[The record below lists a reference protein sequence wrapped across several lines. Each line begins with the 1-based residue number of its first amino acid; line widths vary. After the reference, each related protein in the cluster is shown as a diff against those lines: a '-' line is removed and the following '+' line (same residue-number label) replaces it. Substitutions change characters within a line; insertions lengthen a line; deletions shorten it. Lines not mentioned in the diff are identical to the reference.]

1 MYTFFTY
8 FKKIFHN
15 HRKSLGK
22 YFTSPFRYIYSI
34 YIHSWA
40 HLWHPFRKVFSSDC
54 MEGMPTYKTHFLHTG
69 AAHRTLKGFVNHC
82 TFQQIKHLEKKKQ
95 KKNRSIP
102 IQTLTFHKHSSNHF
116 RIECPQLIVDL
127 MAQETVFGLCAVGFL
142 CPSCDSFGL
151 IQLRCR
157 MAHPKVIY
165 TRNCN
170 MIKKEKK
177 NQLLFPYSKWER
189 HQIL

>member
-1 MYTFFTY
+1 
-8 FKKIFHN
+8 
-15 HRKSLGK
+15 
-22 YFTSPFRYIYSI
+22 
-34 YIHSWA
+34 
-40 HLWHPFRKVFSSDC
+40 
-54 MEGMPTYKTHFLHTG
+54 MPTYKTHFLHTG

-82 TFQQIKHLEKKKQ
+82 TFQQIKYLEKKK
-95 KKNRSIP
+95 KKKQINSNSNFNIP
-102 IQTLTFHKHSSNHF
+102 QTFSNHF
-116 RIECPQLIVDL
+116 IIECPQLIVDL

-170 MIKKEKK
+170 MIKKKKK
-177 NQLLFPYSKWER
+177 NQLLFPYSK
-189 HQIL
+189 

>member
-82 TFQQIKHLEKKKQ
+82 TFQQIKYLEKKK
-95 KKNRSIP
+95 KKKQINSNSNFNIPQTFFEPFQNWMSSTDRRLNGTGNRLW
-102 IQTLTFHKHSSNHF
+102 TLCSWLFVSLLW
-116 RIECPQLIVDL
+116 LIWFNSTEMQNGTPKSDL
-127 MAQETVFGLCAVGFL
+127 
-142 CPSCDSFGL
+142 
-151 IQLRCR
+151 
-157 MAHPKVIY
+157 Y
-165 TRNCN
+165 T
-170 MIKKEKK
+170 
-177 NQLLFPYSKWER
+177 
-189 HQIL
+189 